1 MMPLMPK
8 STAVWLIDNTSLTF
22 QQIANFCGL
31 HILEI
36 QALADDSISKV
47 APFDPTKHGQ
57 LTKEEITRCEADP
70 LAQLQTAQSMV
81 ERLRTGPKYMPR
93 SKRQERPNGILW
105 ILKEY
110 PDIQTSKI
118 CKLLGTT
125 KSTVESIRNKSYK
138 SYSTLKPQDPIKLG
152 LCSQVEFETLLGTTI
167 THKDSQ

>member
-1 MMPLMPK
+1 MIPLMPK
-8 STAVWLIDNTSLTF
+8 STAVWLIDNTALTF
-22 QQIANFCGL
+22 EQIATFCGL

-36 QALADDSISKV
+36 QALADDSIGKV

-57 LTKEEITRCEADP
+57 LTPEEINRCEKDST
-70 LAQLQTAQSMV
+70 AQLQTAQSMV

-105 ILKEY
+105 LLKEH
-110 PDIQTSKI
+110 PEIATAKI

-138 SYSTLKPQDPIKLG
+138 SYNSLKAQNPIKLG
-152 LCSQVEFETLLGTTI
+152 LCSQIEFDAILKTEA
-167 THKDSQ
+167 

>member
-8 STAVWLIDNTSLTF
+8 STAVWLIDNTALTF
-22 QQIANFCGL
+22 EQISTFCGL

-36 QALADDSISKV
+36 QAIADDSIGKV

-57 LTKEEITRCEADP
+57 LTLEEISRCEQDP
-70 LAQLQTAQSMV
+70 NAQLQTAQSMV

-105 ILKEY
+105 LLKEH
-110 PDIQTSKI
+110 PEIETSKI

-138 SYSTLKPQDPIKLG
+138 SYSTLKPQNPVKLG
-152 LCSQVEFETLLGTTI
+152 LCSQVEFDALLKTNA
-167 THKDSQ
+167 